1 MGKILV
7 SVLPAKG
14 HLNPLVAIGLALVEQ
29 GHEVIFATDER
40 YREQLQRVGLPLEA
54 LPYPAGSVDTTISMF
69 EKPAH
74 WVAQLRRKPPES
86 YFFDHLDLLTEGL
99 MNIIRLQQPDV
110 LLTDLNLYAG
120 SVAAEA
126 CNLPY
131 ATYCAIVAALNTPDA
146 PPYGLGLDWHPSGHW
161 QRWLW
166 PILNLPV
173 RWILWRHDRLLNPV
187 RRQFGLEPVRGGL
200 LGHSPYLSLVPTTEA
215 YEYPRHDLPRQIMYV
230 GPVTSPQRG
239 EVHDEFPWE
248 WLDNDER
255 PTVYVSMGTI
265 VGGRRVFQEVIE
277 AARGAAWKA
286 VLAVGMGT
294 DSSQFV
300 NVPDNVLIRNFV
312 PQLEVLKRMNAVVS
326 HGGNNTVTEA
336 LMHGLPL
343 VVIPFS
349 ADQPES
355 AGRIKAAGAGIRMR
369 PGMARRER
377 LKRAIDVILTEPSY
391 REAAQRVQ
399 QSYAR
404 CNGTETAAALVGLL
418 AATQQPIVRPDGVG
432 PTLAGI
438 DELLEKQATGQ

>member
-1 MGKILV
+1 MGKILI
-7 SVLPAKG
+7 SALPAKG

-29 GHEVIFATDER
+29 GHEVMFATDER
-40 YREQLQRVGLPLEA
+40 YRAQLQRVGLPLEA
-54 LPYPAGSVDTTISMF
+54 LPYPDGAVDTTIKMF

-74 WVAQLRRKPPES
+74 WMAQLRRKPPES
-86 YFFDHLDLLTEGL
+86 YFFDHLDLLTKGL
-99 MNIIRLQQPDV
+99 IDTIRRYQPDA
-110 LLTDLNLYAG
+110 LLTDLNFYAG

-146 PPYGLGLDWHPSGHW
+146 PPYGLGLDWVPSGHW

-200 LGHSPYLSLVPTTEA
+200 LDHSPYLSLVPTTET
-215 YEYPRHDLPRQIMYV
+215 YEYPRRDLPRQIMYV
-230 GPVTSPQRG
+230 GPVTSSQRG
-239 EVHDEFPWE
+239 EVHDDFPWK
-248 WLDNDER
+248 WFDHDMR

-265 VGGRRVFQEVIE
+265 VGGQQVFQEVIE

-294 DSSQFV
+294 DVSQFV

-312 PQLEVLKRMNAVVS
+312 PQLEVLKRVDAVVS
-326 HGGNNTVTEA
+326 HGGNNTVTET

-355 AGRIKAAGAGIRMR
+355 AGRIKAAGVGIRMR
-369 PGMARRER
+369 PGLAQRVR
-377 LKRAIDVILTEPSY
+377 LRRAIEAVLTDPHY
-391 REAAQRVQ
+391 QEAAQRVQ

-404 CNGTETAAALVGLL
+404 CNGTQTAAALVGRL
-418 AATQQPIVRPDGVG
+418 AVTGQPIMRPDGMR
-432 PTLAGI
+432 PTLVGI
-438 DELLEKQATGQ
+438 AELLEKQATGQ